1 MAATFTLVLSFL
13 AVFLPALALLVA
25 GLSELARQRMTPAGA
40 VNRRSR

>member
-25 GLSELARQRMTPAGA
+25 GLAELASSRPAPAGA
-40 VNRRSR
+40 VNRRPR